1 MTKKTIVI
9 GAAAAALALGAGLA
23 LAAGP
28 RMMMHRLGGPARSRM
43 VSWFVSGT
51 LDDLKATD
59 AQRAKVLAVKDR
71 LLAQAEKLREGHEA
85 AHAELSTQ
93 WSSDKV
99 DTAMLHA
106 LVDARVDE
114 LRGVLHQAVDG
125 LAEVHD
131 TLTPEQRRQLVS
143 MIEELHGER

>member
-1 MTKKTIVI
+1 MH
-9 GAAAAALALGAGLA
+9 GPFGAGRA
-23 LAAGP
+23 K
-28 RMMMHRLGGPARSRM
+28 M

-71 LLAQAEKLREGHEA
+71 LLAQAEKLHAQHEA
-85 AHAELSTQ
+85 AHAELEGS
-93 WSSDKV
+93 WAADKM
-99 DTAMLHA
+99 DSAALHA
-106 LVDARVDE
+106 LVDARVEE

-125 LAEVHD
+125 LVEVHD

-143 MIEELHGER
+143 LVEELHGER